1 MKIVM
6 VHDCAFV
13 GYELRR
19 ELLRRVFNVD
29 HLFFSGSAK
38 IATTKMALKLRKLK
52 CALAHARFYMHV
64 ERDITARANRVRTNN
79 YKFQIQKEAHI
90 SNLL

>member
-1 MKIVM
+1 MRIVM
-6 VHDCAFV
+6 VHDCGFV

-29 HLFFSGSAK
+29 HLVFSGSAK
-38 IATTKMALKLRKLK
+38 IATTKMALKLRRLK
-52 CALAHARFYMHV
+52 CALAHAYFRMHV
-64 ERDITARANRVRTNN
+64 EGDMTARANHVRTNN

-90 SNLL
+90 SNFL